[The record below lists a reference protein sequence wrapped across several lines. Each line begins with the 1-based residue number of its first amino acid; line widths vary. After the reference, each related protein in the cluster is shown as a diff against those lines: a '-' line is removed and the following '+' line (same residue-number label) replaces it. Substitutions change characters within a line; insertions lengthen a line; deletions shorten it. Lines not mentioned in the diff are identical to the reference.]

1 MSYLTSN
8 LNYQA
13 GQLIIAKA
21 VAHNSIGWSIESLEN
36 QIGVVAQTIPTQAPM
51 NFTISP
57 TSTTSVLLTWTS

>member
-36 QIGVVAQTIPTQAPM
+36 QIGVVA
-51 NFTISP
+51 
-57 TSTTSVLLTWTS
+57 